1 MGLASMEIHMLDDAT
16 TTRHGK
22 AIRKAASLYKH
33 WDLKHREIIGM
44 ATLNLYYDTLG
55 TTQEKHDCT

>member
-1 MGLASMEIHMLDDAT
+1 MLDDAT